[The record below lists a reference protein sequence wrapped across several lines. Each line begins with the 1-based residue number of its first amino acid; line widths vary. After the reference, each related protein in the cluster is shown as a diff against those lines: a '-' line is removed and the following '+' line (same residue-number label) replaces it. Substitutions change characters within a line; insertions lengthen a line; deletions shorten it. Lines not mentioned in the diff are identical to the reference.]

1 MRDSAEAS
9 VSSDMEDEVRLD
21 MQIGSDDAAA
31 TSSERQKSLSK
42 VGQDHIAG
50 PGPDENDPA
59 AAVASRRVRFLVFV
73 LLCQVVQAFMSYDGG
88 ATPASIDTI
97 QKDMHNSWT
106 AGEFGMLGAMDK
118 IGMTVTSLFWGR
130 LLQSCNTKALLVFG
144 LAVNT
149 LWTAIFG
156 LLQAKGPMYVAKFA
170 MGATQ
175 SLQGVW
181 ATVWTVTMA
190 PPSSKTT
197 WLGLGGVSAGLG
209 NGLGTAVAGFAT
221 AAGAPYALAFEV
233 QAAVLGLLLLFLVF
247 CPQRWLQM
255 HIPDASTTQGST
267 AATPFKEAS
276 ATGAGDD
283 LDTDTVVDVE
293 DIEAPV
299 ATKALSA
306 ASADCA
312 PTTTAGSSNST
323 LGDDLV
329 TGSTSASASGSTS
342 SKEQRRLR
350 TREQIL
356 ACWRNK
362 VFLWSALALSN
373 TMFVLSGIQFLWVR
387 VFVEVWGLDKSHVT
401 LAFLLISGI
410 GGGVGIALG
419 PRHIDKLGGF
429 GNATGVVRSL
439 RELRKFS
446 LIAVLGGF
454 VGIVC
459 LYAKLKDTDYR
470 SSMLDSNDRW
480 PWLLFVAL
488 TLIWG
493 AHNASVAGLCGINME
508 VVQPRMRTFASGAEM
523 TSRNILGY
531 TCGPLIPGLVMDSV
545 ATLLKWDLAGSKE
558 DRDWQLCLGLGFVLA
573 FNFSLVWVL
582 NKAVALQKLQAALQ
596 TESIELLEEAV
607 NEARGLDMHTTRD
620 GEAVIGMANE
630 AVGSFH
636 SSGRAWAEGARAFT
650 ASREDL
656 KISMV
661 TLEHRV
667 DELDQ
672 KNQVLQKENA
682 RLCLRLAE
690 AESVASRQASL
701 LAPPAEAKMAAG
713 ADAEW
718 SLAAQTERAPVLSL

>member
-21 MQIGSDDAAA
+21 IQVGSDDAAA

-42 VGQDHIAG
+42 VG
-50 PGPDENDPA
+50 
-59 AAVASRRVRFLVFV
+59 
-73 LLCQVVQAFMSYDGG
+73 
-88 ATPASIDTI
+88 
-97 QKDMHNSWT
+97 
-106 AGEFGMLGAMDK
+106 
-118 IGMTVTSLFWGR
+118 
-130 LLQSCNTKALLVFG
+130 
-144 LAVNT
+144 
-149 LWTAIFG
+149 
-156 LLQAKGPMYVAKFA
+156 
-170 MGATQ
+170 
-175 SLQGVW
+175 
-181 ATVWTVTMA
+181 
-190 PPSSKTT
+190 
-197 WLGLGGVSAGLG
+197 
-209 NGLGTAVAGFAT
+209 
-221 AAGAPYALAFEV
+221 

-255 HIPDASTTQGST
+255 HIPDSSTTQGST
-267 AATPFKEAS
+267 ATTPFKEAA

-283 LDTDTVVDVE
+283 VGTDAVLDVYEV
-293 DIEAPV
+293 EAP
-299 ATKALSA
+299 AASKAMSG
-306 ASADCA
+306 ASADYA
-312 PTTTAGSSNST
+312 PTTTAGSSSST

-329 TGSTSASASGSTS
+329 TGSVSTSASRSSS
-342 SKEQRRLR
+342 SKEDRLR

-410 GGGVGIALG
+410 GGGVGIAFG

-446 LIAVLGGF
+446 LLAVLGGF

-459 LYAKLKDTDYR
+459 LYAKLKDTDYT
-470 SSMLDSNDRW
+470 SPMLDSNDHC

-488 TLIWG
+488 TIIWG

-508 VVQPRMRTFASGAEM
+508 VVQPRMRTFASGAEL

-545 ATLLKWDLAGSKE
+545 GTLLKWDLAGSKE
-558 DRDWQLCLGLGFVLA
+558 DRDWQLCLGLGYVLA
-573 FNFSLVWVL
+573 FNFSIVWVL
-582 NKAVALQKLQAALQ
+582 NKAVGAALVSFKESQEAALQKLQAALQ
-596 TESIELLEEAV
+596 TENIELLEEAV

-656 KISMV
+656 KISMM
-661 TLEHRV
+661 TLEHRCFRCRF
-667 DELDQ
+667 
-672 KNQVLQKENA
+672 A
-682 RLCLRLAE
+682 RG
-690 AESVASRQASL
+690 SRGL
-701 LAPPAEAKMAAG
+701 HG
-713 ADAEW
+713 
-718 SLAAQTERAPVLSL
+718 